1 MEIGELR
8 HRIIIQKLT
17 TILNENG
24 FKIDTWIDYK
34 TVWASISNLRG
45 REYYVAATIKAENT
59 VKFKIRYIDGIDTT
73 MRIRFRDKSYNIIS
87 IDNIK
92 YENKYI
98 EIKAMEVEDG

>member
-8 HRIIIQKLT
+8 HRITFQKLI

-24 FKIDTWIDYK
+24 FEIDTWKDYK
-34 TVWASISNLRG
+34 MVWASISNLQG
-45 REYYVAATIKAENT
+45 REYYAAAAIKAENT
-59 VKFKIRYIDGIDTT
+59 VKFKIRYIYGIDTT
-73 MRIRFRDKSYNIIS
+73 MRIMFREKSYNIIS

-98 EIKAMEVEDG
+98 EIKAMEVENG